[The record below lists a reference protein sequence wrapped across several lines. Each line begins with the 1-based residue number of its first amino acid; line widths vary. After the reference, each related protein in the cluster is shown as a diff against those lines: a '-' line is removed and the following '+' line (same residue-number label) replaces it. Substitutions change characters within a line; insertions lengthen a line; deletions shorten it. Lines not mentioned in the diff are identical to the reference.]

1 MARSR
6 SHTRRAP
13 RSMPRGTL
21 VVHAEGYGF
30 VRTAEGEYF
39 IPSAKLGG
47 AFDGDVVE
55 VAPLSSA
62 ASKAHRS
69 SGRDAMRTGGRPA
82 ARVVRVVERAHETL
96 IGRYEVADP
105 FGVVIPEDPR
115 IPYDI
120 FTQRSAVPDIPHGAL
135 VRVRIST
142 YPSRNTAA
150 TGVVEEVLGE
160 ADEPRIGVESII
172 ARHKLET
179 RFSDACLKEA
189 DGLRLDVEAALS
201 RGYVDLRDRCV
212 FTIDPVDARDFDDA
226 LSLEWIAGDGSMGVA
241 RERVGDDGSMGVARE
256 RVGDGEAVALSRG
269 RIGDDSA
276 VLLRER
282 VGDDSAALSCE
293 SGICSDAG
301 LSVLSADAGSGSSF
315 VSSSADTGSGS
326 SLAGSST
333 DTDSTAVLSGS
344 GWENAGA
351 AVWRLG
357 VHIADVS
364 AYVPWGSSIDLDARS
379 RATSAYLVD
388 RVIPMLPERLSNDLC
403 SLRPDEDRLSM
414 TVDLYLDGKSRVN
427 RYEIYPAVIR
437 SKARLTYD
445 AVQEWL
451 DGFGSSGIAPRP
463 DDADAPFATDASA
476 ATDALN
482 AADAPAASDVLV
494 ATVAP
499 AASDAPAA
507 VAPAA
512 ADAPAAVALAAAN
525 VPTTSEGRSPYLLR
539 LSGQKRAEN
548 GLEMSRTPQKLD
560 LDAVNCPESLKTTS
574 YSHVDC
580 PKDGKTTCSS
590 QSDGREEGHEA
601 AGRPPS
607 AWESAGRSPYACEA
621 AGKLPSAC
629 EAAPKAP
636 RPHGAGIPRQVADRL
651 APLSRIGKLRA
662 ELRRRAGGIDFPST
676 EAKVRLDADGRP
688 TGVDLRR
695 KTDATSLVEEAMIL
709 ANEAVAHRLVAAD
722 SPALFRVHER
732 PAADGL
738 AGLIPVLEE
747 FDWFTRIDKTRFA
760 LGDPHAVQA
769 ALEASRGR
777 SEGELVG
784 SLLLRAMKRADYR
797 PSCEGH
803 YGLASEAYAHFT
815 SPIRRY
821 PDLVVHHMLKAL
833 LFGRSELHD
842 QEASALRWLGRHC
855 SEREREADAAA
866 RESQE
871 LKLIELMES
880 QVGEA
885 FSGVVSGVAPYGLYV
900 RLDNTAEGLL
910 PVRRL
915 GTEYYSL
922 DAELHRLVGQDSG
935 RTWRLGQRVAVLL
948 TLADARRHVLEF
960 RLAGEVR

>member
-55 VAPLSSA
+55 IAPLSSA

-120 FTQRSAVPDIPHGAL
+120 FTQRSSAPDIPHGAL

-160 ADEPRIGVESII
+160 ADEPRIGIESII

-201 RGYVDLRDRCV
+201 RGYADLRDRCV

-226 LSLEWIAGDGSMGVA
+226 LSLERLDGSDDMASAGDAPASPADGTAGRSGKTHAQTGPRALDEGVL
-241 RERVGDDGSMGVARE
+241 RTPSK
-256 RVGDGEAVALSRG
+256 AL
-269 RIGDDSA
+269 RI
-276 VLLRER
+276 LR
-282 VGDDSAALSCE
+282 
-293 SGICSDAG
+293 AG
-301 LSVLSADAGSGSSF
+301 LPASPGGASSDLGSTPASS
-315 VSSSADTGSGS
+315 
-326 SLAGSST
+326 AGSSIEMGGP
-333 DTDSTAVLSGS
+333 SVPVLSGV
-344 GWENAGA
+344 GWEGAGVP
-351 AVWRLG
+351 VWRLG

-364 AYVPWGSSIDLDARS
+364 AYVPWGSAIDLDARN

-414 TVDLYLDGKSRVN
+414 TVDLYLDGKGRIN
-427 RYEIYPAVIR
+427 RYEVYPAVIR

-451 DGFGSSGIAPRP
+451 DGFDSPGIAARP
-463 DDADAPFATDASA
+463 DDADAPFATDAPA
-476 ATDALN
+476 VTDASN
-482 AADAPAASDVLV
+482 AADAPAA
-494 ATVAP
+494 T
-499 AASDAPAA
+499 

-512 ADAPAAVALAAAN
+512 ADAPAAVAPAATNALT
-525 VPTTSEGRSPYLLR
+525 VSEGRSPYLLR

-560 LDAVNCPESLKTTS
+560 LDAADCPESLKTTS

-580 PKDGKTTCSS
+580 PKDGKATCSS

-607 AWESAGRSPYACEA
+607 AWESAGRPPYACEA
-621 AGKLPSAC
+621 AGRPLSAC
-629 EAAPKAP
+629 ETAPEAP

-662 ELRRRAGGIDFPST
+662 EMRRRAGGIDFPST

-747 FDWFTRIDKTRFA
+747 FDWFARIDKTRFA

-935 RTWRLGQRVAVLL
+935 RTWRLGQRVAVVL

>member
-120 FTQRSAVPDIPHGAL
+120 FTQRSAAPDIPHGAL

-201 RGYVDLRDRCV
+201 RGYADLRDRCV

-226 LSLEWIAGDGSMGVA
+226 LSLERLDGSDDMASAGDAPASPADGTAGRSGKTRAQTGPRALDEGVL
-241 RERVGDDGSMGVARE
+241 RTPSK
-256 RVGDGEAVALSRG
+256 AL
-269 RIGDDSA
+269 RI
-276 VLLRER
+276 LR
-282 VGDDSAALSCE
+282 
-293 SGICSDAG
+293 AG
-301 LSVLSADAGSGSSF
+301 LPASLGGASSDLGSTPASS
-315 VSSSADTGSGS
+315 
-326 SLAGSST
+326 AGSSIEMGGP
-333 DTDSTAVLSGS
+333 SVPVLSGV
-344 GWENAGA
+344 GWEGAGVP
-351 AVWRLG
+351 VWRLG

-364 AYVPWGSSIDLDARS
+364 AYVPWGSAIDLDARN

-414 TVDLYLDGKSRVN
+414 TVDLYLDGKGRVN
-427 RYEIYPAVIR
+427 RYEVYPAVIR

-451 DGFGSSGIAPRP
+451 DGFDSPGIAARP
-463 DDADAPFATDASA
+463 DDADAPFATDAPA
-476 ATDALN
+476 VTDASN
-482 AADAPAASDVLV
+482 AADSPAA
-494 ATVAP
+494 T
-499 AASDAPAA
+499 

-512 ADAPAAVALAAAN
+512 ADAPAAVAPAATNAL
-525 VPTTSEGRSPYLLR
+525 TASEGRSPYLLR

-560 LDAVNCPESLKTTS
+560 LDAADCPESLKTTS

-590 QSDGREEGHEA
+590 QSDGGEEGHEA

-607 AWESAGRSPYACEA
+607 ACEAAGRPPSAWEA

-629 EAAPKAP
+629 EAAPEAP

-662 ELRRRAGGIDFPST
+662 KMRRRAGGIDFPST

-747 FDWFTRIDKTRFA
+747 FDWFARIDKTRFA

-769 ALEASRGR
+769 VLEASRGR

-935 RTWRLGQRVAVLL
+935 RTWRLGQRVAVVL

>member
-55 VAPLSSA
+55 IAPLSSA

-120 FTQRSAVPDIPHGAL
+120 FTQRSAAPDIPHGAL

-201 RGYVDLRDRCV
+201 RGYADLRDRCV

-226 LSLEWIAGDGSMGVA
+226 LSLERLDGSDDMASAGDAPASPADGTAGRSGKTRAQTGPRALDEGVL
-241 RERVGDDGSMGVARE
+241 RTPSKS
-256 RVGDGEAVALSRG
+256 L
-269 RIGDDSA
+269 RI
-276 VLLRER
+276 LR
-282 VGDDSAALSCE
+282 
-293 SGICSDAG
+293 AG
-301 LSVLSADAGSGSSF
+301 LPASPGGASGDLGSTPASS
-315 VSSSADTGSGS
+315 
-326 SLAGSST
+326 AGSSIEMGGP
-333 DTDSTAVLSGS
+333 SVPVLSGV
-344 GWENAGA
+344 GWEGAGVP
-351 AVWRLG
+351 VWRLG

-364 AYVPWGSSIDLDARS
+364 AYVPWGSAIDLDARK

-414 TVDLYLDGKSRVN
+414 TVDLYLDGKGRVN
-427 RYEIYPAVIR
+427 RYEVYPAVIR

-451 DGFGSSGIAPRP
+451 DGFDSPGIAARP
-463 DDADAPFATDASA
+463 DDADAPFATDAPA
-476 ATDALN
+476 VTDASN
-482 AADAPAASDVLV
+482 AADAPAA
-494 ATVAP
+494 TVT
-499 AASDAPAA
+499 
-507 VAPAA
+507 PAA
-512 ADAPAAVALAAAN
+512 ADAPAAVAPAATNAL
-525 VPTTSEGRSPYLLR
+525 TASEGRSPYLLR
-539 LSGQKRAEN
+539 LSGQKRADN

-560 LDAVNCPESLKTTS
+560 LDAVDCPESLKTTS

-580 PKDGKTTCSS
+580 PKDGKATCSS

-607 AWESAGRSPYACEA
+607 AWESAGRPPYACEA
-621 AGKLPSAC
+621 AGRPLSAC
-629 EAAPKAP
+629 ETAPEAP
-636 RPHGAGIPRQVADRL
+636 LPHGAGIPRQVADRL

-662 ELRRRAGGIDFPST
+662 EMRRRAGGIDFPST

-747 FDWFTRIDKTRFA
+747 FDWFARIDKTRFA

-769 ALEASRGR
+769 ALEASRNR

-880 QVGEA
+880 QVGKA

-935 RTWRLGQRVAVLL
+935 RTWRLGQRIAVVL

>member
-55 VAPLSSA
+55 IAPLSSA

-69 SGRDAMRTGGRPA
+69 SGRDAMRAGGRPA
-82 ARVVRVVERAHETL
+82 ARVVRAVERAHETL

-120 FTQRSAVPDIPHGAL
+120 FTQRSAAPDIPHGAL
-135 VRVRIST
+135 VRVRIAT

-201 RGYVDLRDRCV
+201 RGYADLRDRCV

-226 LSLEWIAGDGSMGVA
+226 LSLERLDGSDDMASAGDAPASPADGTAGRSGKTRAQTGPRALDEGVL
-241 RERVGDDGSMGVARE
+241 RTPSK
-256 RVGDGEAVALSRG
+256 AL
-269 RIGDDSA
+269 RI
-276 VLLRER
+276 LR
-282 VGDDSAALSCE
+282 
-293 SGICSDAG
+293 AG
-301 LSVLSADAGSGSSF
+301 LPASLGGASGDLGSTPASS
-315 VSSSADTGSGS
+315 
-326 SLAGSST
+326 AGSSIEMGGP
-333 DTDSTAVLSGS
+333 SVPVLSGV
-344 GWENAGA
+344 GWEGAGVP
-351 AVWRLG
+351 VWRLG

-364 AYVPWGSSIDLDARS
+364 AYVPWGSAIDLDARN

-414 TVDLYLDGKSRVN
+414 TVDLYLDGKGRVN
-427 RYEIYPAVIR
+427 RYEVYPAVIR

-451 DGFGSSGIAPRP
+451 DGFDSPGIAARP
-463 DDADAPFATDASA
+463 DDADAPFATDAPA
-476 ATDALN
+476 VTDASN
-482 AADAPAASDVLV
+482 AADAPAA
-494 ATVAP
+494 T
-499 AASDAPAA
+499 

-512 ADAPAAVALAAAN
+512 ADAPAAVAPAATNAL
-525 VPTTSEGRSPYLLR
+525 TASEGRSPYLLR

-560 LDAVNCPESLKTTS
+560 LDAADCPESLKTTS

-629 EAAPKAP
+629 EAAPEAP

-651 APLSRIGKLRA
+651 APLSRIGKMRA

-732 PAADGL
+732 PAVDGL

-922 DAELHRLVGQDSG
+922 DAELHRLVGQDSS
-935 RTWRLGQRVAVLL
+935 RTWRLGQRVAVVL

>member
-55 VAPLSSA
+55 IAPLSSA

-69 SGRDAMRTGGRPA
+69 SGRDTMRTRGRPA
-82 ARVVRVVERAHETL
+82 ARVVRVVERVHETL

-120 FTQRSAVPDIPHGAL
+120 FTQRSAAPDIPHGAL

-160 ADEPRIGVESII
+160 ADEPRIGVEFII

-201 RGYVDLRDRCV
+201 RGYADLRDRCV

-226 LSLEWIAGDGSMGVA
+226 LSLERLDGSDDMASAGDAPASPADGTAGRSGKTRAQTGPRALDEGVL
-241 RERVGDDGSMGVARE
+241 RTPSK
-256 RVGDGEAVALSRG
+256 AL
-269 RIGDDSA
+269 RI
-276 VLLRER
+276 LR
-282 VGDDSAALSCE
+282 
-293 SGICSDAG
+293 AG
-301 LSVLSADAGSGSSF
+301 LPASPGGASSDLGSTPASS
-315 VSSSADTGSGS
+315 
-326 SLAGSST
+326 AGSSIEMGGP
-333 DTDSTAVLSGS
+333 SVPVLSGV
-344 GWENAGA
+344 GWEGAGVP
-351 AVWRLG
+351 VWRLG

-364 AYVPWGSSIDLDARS
+364 AYVPWGSAIDLDARN

-388 RVIPMLPERLSNDLC
+388 RVIPMLPERLSNNLC

-414 TVDLYLDGKSRVN
+414 TVDLYLDGKGRVN
-427 RYEIYPAVIR
+427 RYEVYPAVIR

-451 DGFGSSGIAPRP
+451 DGFDSPGIAARP
-463 DDADAPFATDASA
+463 DDADAPFATDVPAV
-476 ATDALN
+476 TDASN
-482 AADAPAASDVLV
+482 AADAPAA
-494 ATVAP
+494 T
-499 AASDAPAA
+499 

-512 ADAPAAVALAAAN
+512 ADAPAAVAPAATNAL
-525 VPTTSEGRSPYLLR
+525 TASEGRSPYLLR

-560 LDAVNCPESLKTTS
+560 LDAADCPESLKTTS

-580 PKDGKTTCSS
+580 PKDGKATCSS

-607 AWESAGRSPYACEA
+607 AWESAGRPPYACEA
-621 AGKLPSAC
+621 AGRPPSAC
-629 EAAPKAP
+629 ETAPEAP
-636 RPHGAGIPRQVADRL
+636 LPHGAGIPRQVADRL

-662 ELRRRAGGIDFPST
+662 EMRRRAGGIDFPST

-709 ANEAVAHRLVAAD
+709 ANEAAAHRLVAAD

-747 FDWFTRIDKTRFA
+747 FDWFARIDKTRFA

-842 QEASALRWLGRHC
+842 QEASALCWLGPHC

-935 RTWRLGQRVAVLL
+935 RTWRLGQRIAVVL

>member
-55 VAPLSSA
+55 IAPLSSA

-69 SGRDAMRTGGRPA
+69 SGRDAMRAGGRPA
-82 ARVVRVVERAHETL
+82 ARVVRAVERAHETL

-120 FTQRSAVPDIPHGAL
+120 FTQRSAAPDIPHGAL
-135 VRVRIST
+135 VRVRIAT

-201 RGYVDLRDRCV
+201 RGYADLRDRCV

-226 LSLEWIAGDGSMGVA
+226 LSLERLDGSDDMASAGDAPASPADGTAGRSGKTRAQTGPRALDEGVL
-241 RERVGDDGSMGVARE
+241 RTPSK
-256 RVGDGEAVALSRG
+256 AL
-269 RIGDDSA
+269 RI
-276 VLLRER
+276 LR
-282 VGDDSAALSCE
+282 
-293 SGICSDAG
+293 AG
-301 LSVLSADAGSGSSF
+301 LPASLGGASSDLGSTPASS
-315 VSSSADTGSGS
+315 
-326 SLAGSST
+326 AGSSIEMGGP
-333 DTDSTAVLSGS
+333 SVPVLSGV
-344 GWENAGA
+344 GWEGAGVP
-351 AVWRLG
+351 VWRLG

-463 DDADAPFATDASA
+463 DDADAPSVADASA

-607 AWESAGRSPYACEA
+607 ACEAAGSSPYACEA
-621 AGKLPSAC
+621 AGRPPSAC
-629 EAAPKAP
+629 ETAPEAP
-636 RPHGAGIPRQVADRL
+636 LLHGAGIPRQVADRL

-662 ELRRRAGGIDFPST
+662 EMRRWAGGIDFPST

-747 FDWFTRIDKTRFA
+747 FDWFARIDKTRFA

-935 RTWRLGQRVAVLL
+935 RTWRLGQRVAVVL

>member
-55 VAPLSSA
+55 IAPLSSA

-120 FTQRSAVPDIPHGAL
+120 FTQRSAAPDIPHGAL

-201 RGYVDLRDRCV
+201 RGYADLRDRCV

-226 LSLEWIAGDGSMGVA
+226 LSLERLDGSDDMASAGDAPASPADGTAGRSGKTRAQTGPRALDEGVL
-241 RERVGDDGSMGVARE
+241 RTPSK
-256 RVGDGEAVALSRG
+256 AL
-269 RIGDDSA
+269 RI
-276 VLLRER
+276 LR
-282 VGDDSAALSCE
+282 
-293 SGICSDAG
+293 AG
-301 LSVLSADAGSGSSF
+301 LPASPGGASSDLGSTPASS
-315 VSSSADTGSGS
+315 
-326 SLAGSST
+326 AGSSIEMGGP
-333 DTDSTAVLSGS
+333 SVPVLSGV
-344 GWENAGA
+344 GWEGAGVP
-351 AVWRLG
+351 VWRLG

-364 AYVPWGSSIDLDARS
+364 AYVPWGSAIDLDARN

-414 TVDLYLDGKSRVN
+414 TVDLYLDGKGRVN
-427 RYEIYPAVIR
+427 RYEVYPAVTR

-451 DGFGSSGIAPRP
+451 DGFDSPGIAARP
-463 DDADAPFATDASA
+463 DDADAPFANDAPAVTDASNAVDPPA
-476 ATDALN
+476 AT
-482 AADAPAASDVLV
+482 
-494 ATVAP
+494 
-499 AASDAPAA
+499 

-512 ADAPAAVALAAAN
+512 ADAPAAVAPAATNAL
-525 VPTTSEGRSPYLLR
+525 TASEGRSPYLLR
-539 LSGQKRAEN
+539 RSGQKRAEN

-560 LDAVNCPESLKTTS
+560 LDAADCPESLKTTS

-580 PKDGKTTCSS
+580 PKDGKATCSS

-607 AWESAGRSPYACEA
+607 ACEA
-621 AGKLPSAC
+621 AGRPPSAC
-629 EAAPKAP
+629 ETAPEAP
-636 RPHGAGIPRQVADRL
+636 LPHGAGIPRQVADRL

-662 ELRRRAGGIDFPST
+662 EMRRRAGGIDFPST

-747 FDWFTRIDKTRFA
+747 FDWFARIDKTRFA

-935 RTWRLGQRVAVLL
+935 RTWRLGQRIAVVL

-960 RLAGEVR
+960 RLAGKTV

>member
-55 VAPLSSA
+55 IAPLSSA

-69 SGRDAMRTGGRPA
+69 SGRDAMRAGGRPA

-120 FTQRSAVPDIPHGAL
+120 FTQRSAAPDIPHGAL
-135 VRVRIST
+135 VRVRIAT

-201 RGYVDLRDRCV
+201 RGYADLRDRCV
-212 FTIDPVDARDFDDA
+212 FTIDAVDACDFDDA
-226 LSLEWIAGDGSMGVA
+226 LSLERLDGSDDMASAGDAPASPADGTAGRSGKTRAQTGPRALDEGVL
-241 RERVGDDGSMGVARE
+241 RTPSK
-256 RVGDGEAVALSRG
+256 AL
-269 RIGDDSA
+269 RI
-276 VLLRER
+276 LR
-282 VGDDSAALSCE
+282 
-293 SGICSDAG
+293 AG
-301 LSVLSADAGSGSSF
+301 LPASPGGASGDLGSTPASS
-315 VSSSADTGSGS
+315 
-326 SLAGSST
+326 AGSSIEMGGP
-333 DTDSTAVLSGS
+333 SVPVLSGV
-344 GWENAGA
+344 GWEGAGVP
-351 AVWRLG
+351 VWRLG

-364 AYVPWGSSIDLDARS
+364 AYVPWGSAIDLDARN

-414 TVDLYLDGKSRVN
+414 TVDLYLDGKGRVN
-427 RYEIYPAVIR
+427 RYEVYPAVIR

-451 DGFGSSGIAPRP
+451 DGFDSPGIAARP
-463 DDADAPFATDASA
+463 DDADAPFATDAPA
-476 ATDALN
+476 VTDASN
-482 AADAPAASDVLV
+482 AADAPAA
-494 ATVAP
+494 T
-499 AASDAPAA
+499 

-512 ADAPAAVALAAAN
+512 ADAPAAVAPAATNAL
-525 VPTTSEGRSPYLLR
+525 TASEGRSPYLLR

-548 GLEMSRTPQKLD
+548 GLEMSKTPQKLD
-560 LDAVNCPESLKTTS
+560 LDAADCPESLKTTS

-580 PKDGKTTCSS
+580 PKDGKTTCPS
-590 QSDGREEGHEA
+590 QSDGREERHEA
-601 AGRPPS
+601 ASRPPS
-607 AWESAGRSPYACEA
+607 AWESAGRPPYACEV
-621 AGKLPSAC
+621 AGRPPSAC
-629 EAAPKAP
+629 ETAPEAP
-636 RPHGAGIPRQVADRL
+636 LPHGAGIPRQVADRL

-662 ELRRRAGGIDFPST
+662 KLRRLAGGIDFPST

-747 FDWFTRIDKTRFA
+747 FDWLTRIDKTRFA

-815 SPIRRY
+815 SPIRRS

-842 QEASALRWLGRHC
+842 QEASALRWLRRHC

-885 FSGVVSGVAPYGLYV
+885 FSAVVSGVAPYGLYA

-910 PVRRL
+910 PVRHL
-915 GTEYYSL
+915 GAEYFSF
-922 DAELHRLVGQDSG
+922 DADLHRLVGQDSG
-935 RTWRLGQRVAVLL
+935 KVWRLGQRIAVVL

-960 RLAGEVR
+960 RLAGEVA

>member
-55 VAPLSSA
+55 IAPLSSA

-120 FTQRSAVPDIPHGAL
+120 FTQRSAAPDIPHGAL

-150 TGVVEEVLGE
+150 AGVVEEVLGE
-160 ADEPRIGVESII
+160 ANEPRIGVESII

-201 RGYVDLRDRCV
+201 RGYADLRDRCV

-226 LSLEWIAGDGSMGVA
+226 LSLERLDGSDDMASAGDAPASPADGTAGRNGKTRAQTGPRALDEGVL
-241 RERVGDDGSMGVARE
+241 RTPSK
-256 RVGDGEAVALSRG
+256 AL
-269 RIGDDSA
+269 RI
-276 VLLRER
+276 LR
-282 VGDDSAALSCE
+282 
-293 SGICSDAG
+293 AG
-301 LSVLSADAGSGSSF
+301 LLASPGGASGDPGSTPASS
-315 VSSSADTGSGS
+315 
-326 SLAGSST
+326 AGSSIEMGGP
-333 DTDSTAVLSGS
+333 SVPVLSGV
-344 GWENAGA
+344 GWEGAGVP
-351 AVWRLG
+351 VWRLG

-364 AYVPWGSSIDLDARS
+364 AYVPWGSAIDLDARNRS
-379 RATSAYLVD
+379 TSAYLVD

-451 DGFGSSGIAPRP
+451 DGFDSPGITARP
-463 DDADAPFATDASA
+463 DDADAPFVTDAPAVTDAS
-476 ATDALN
+476 N
-482 AADAPAASDVLV
+482 AADAPAA
-494 ATVAP
+494 T
-499 AASDAPAA
+499 

-512 ADAPAAVALAAAN
+512 ADAPAAVALAAA
-525 VPTTSEGRSPYLLR
+525 TALTASEGRSPYLLR
-539 LSGQKRAEN
+539 LSGQNRAEN

-560 LDAVNCPESLKTTS
+560 LDAADCPESLKTTS

-590 QSDGREEGHEA
+590 QSDGREEGHEDA
-601 AGRPPS
+601 GRPPYACEVAGRPPS
-607 AWESAGRSPYACEA
+607 ACETA
-621 AGKLPSAC
+621 P
-629 EAAPKAP
+629 EAPL
-636 RPHGAGIPRQVADRL
+636 PHGAGIPRQVADRL
-651 APLSRIGKLRA
+651 PPLSRIGKLRA

-709 ANEAVAHRLVAAD
+709 ANEAVARCLVAAG
-722 SPALFRVHER
+722 SPGLFRVHGR

-769 ALEASRGR
+769 ALEASRNR

-935 RTWRLGQRVAVLL
+935 RTWRLGQRVAVVL

>member
-55 VAPLSSA
+55 IAPLSSA

-69 SGRDAMRTGGRPA
+69 SGRDAMRAGGRPA

-120 FTQRSAVPDIPHGAL
+120 FTQRSAAPDIPHGAL
-135 VRVRIST
+135 VRVRIAT

-160 ADEPRIGVESII
+160 ADEPRIGVESVI
-172 ARHKLET
+172 ARHKLDT

-201 RGYVDLRDRCV
+201 RGYADLRDRCV

-226 LSLEWIAGDGSMGVA
+226 LSLERLDGSDDMASAGDAPASPADGTAGRSGKTRAQTGPRALDEGVL
-241 RERVGDDGSMGVARE
+241 RTPSK
-256 RVGDGEAVALSRG
+256 AL
-269 RIGDDSA
+269 RIP
-276 VLLRER
+276 R
-282 VGDDSAALSCE
+282 
-293 SGICSDAG
+293 AG
-301 LSVLSADAGSGSSF
+301 LPASPGGASGDLGSTLASS
-315 VSSSADTGSGS
+315 
-326 SLAGSST
+326 AGSSIEMGGP
-333 DTDSTAVLSGS
+333 SVPVLSGV
-344 GWENAGA
+344 GWEGAGVP
-351 AVWRLG
+351 VWRLG

-364 AYVPWGSSIDLDARS
+364 AYVPWGSAIDLDARN

-451 DGFGSSGIAPRP
+451 DGFGSSGIAVRP
-463 DDADAPFATDASA
+463 DDADAPFATDAPA
-476 ATDALN
+476 VTDASN
-482 AADAPAASDVLV
+482 AADAPAA
-494 ATVAP
+494 T
-499 AASDAPAA
+499 

-512 ADAPAAVALAAAN
+512 ADAPAAVAPAATNAL
-525 VPTTSEGRSPYLLR
+525 TASEGRSPYLLR

-560 LDAVNCPESLKTTS
+560 LDAADCPESLKTTS

-590 QSDGREEGHEA
+590 QSDGREERHEA

-607 AWESAGRSPYACEA
+607 AWESAGRPPYACEV
-621 AGKLPSAC
+621 AGRPPSAC
-629 EAAPKAP
+629 ETAPEAP
-636 RPHGAGIPRQVADRL
+636 LPHGAGIPRQVADRL

-662 ELRRRAGGIDFPST
+662 KMRRRAGGIDFPST

-784 SLLLRAMKRADYR
+784 SRLLRAMKRADYR

-842 QEASALRWLGRHC
+842 QEASALRWLGLHC

-935 RTWRLGQRVAVLL
+935 RTWRLGQRIAVVL

-960 RLAGEVR
+960 RLAGKTV

>member
-39 IPSAKLGG
+39 IPSAKLSG

-55 VAPLSSA
+55 IAPLSSA

-120 FTQRSAVPDIPHGAL
+120 FTQRSSAPDIPHGAL
-135 VRVRIST
+135 VRVHIST

-160 ADEPRIGVESII
+160 ADEPRVGVESII

-201 RGYVDLRDRCV
+201 RGYADLRDRCV
-212 FTIDPVDARDFDDA
+212 FTIDPADARDFDDA
-226 LSLEWIAGDGSMGVA
+226 LSLEWI
-241 RERVGDDGSMGVARE
+241 GDDGSMGVTRE
-256 RVGDGEAVALSRG
+256 RIGSGDAAALSRG
-269 RIGDDSA
+269 RIGDGDAPALS
-276 VLLRER
+276 RER
-282 VGDDSAALSCE
+282 VGDDSTALSRE
-293 SGICSDAG
+293 PGICSDAG
-301 LSVLSADAGSGSSF
+301 LTALSADAGS
-315 VSSSADTGSGS
+315 
-326 SLAGSST
+326 
-333 DTDSTAVLSGS
+333 TAVISGS

-364 AYVPWGSSIDLDARS
+364 AYVPWGSAIDLDARN

-414 TVDLYLDGKSRVN
+414 TVDLYLDGKGRVN
-427 RYEIYPAVIR
+427 RYEVYPAVIR

-451 DGFGSSGIAPRP
+451 DGFDSPGIAARP
-463 DDADAPFATDASA
+463 DDADAPFATDAPA
-476 ATDALN
+476 VTDASN
-482 AADAPAASDVLV
+482 AADPPAA
-494 ATVAP
+494 T
-499 AASDAPAA
+499 

-512 ADAPAAVALAAAN
+512 ADAPAAVAPAATNAL
-525 VPTTSEGRSPYLLR
+525 TASEGRAPYLLR

-560 LDAVNCPESLKTTS
+560 LDAADCPESLKTTS

-580 PKDGKTTCSS
+580 SKDGKATCPS

-607 AWESAGRSPYACEA
+607 AWESAGRPPSAWESAGRPPYACEA
-621 AGKLPSAC
+621 AGRPPSAC
-629 EAAPKAP
+629 ETAPEAP
-636 RPHGAGIPRQVADRL
+636 LPHGAGIPRQVADRL
-651 APLSRIGKLRA
+651 APLSCIGKLRA
-662 ELRRRAGGIDFPST
+662 EMRRRAGGIDFPST

-747 FDWFTRIDKTRFA
+747 FDWFARIDKTRFA

-885 FSGVVSGVAPYGLYV
+885 FSGVVSGVTPYGLYV

-935 RTWRLGQRVAVLL
+935 RTWRLGQRVAVVL

>member
-55 VAPLSSA
+55 IAPLSSA

-82 ARVVRVVERAHETL
+82 ARVVRVVERAHEIL

-120 FTQRSAVPDIPHGAL
+120 FTQRSSAPDIPHGAL

-201 RGYVDLRDRCV
+201 RGYADLRDRCV

-226 LSLEWIAGDGSMGVA
+226 LSLERLDGSDDMASAGDAPASPADGTAGRSGKTRAQTGPRALDEGVL
-241 RERVGDDGSMGVARE
+241 RTPSK
-256 RVGDGEAVALSRG
+256 AL
-269 RIGDDSA
+269 RI
-276 VLLRER
+276 LR
-282 VGDDSAALSCE
+282 
-293 SGICSDAG
+293 AG
-301 LSVLSADAGSGSSF
+301 LPASPGGASSDLGSTPASS
-315 VSSSADTGSGS
+315 
-326 SLAGSST
+326 AGSSIEMGGP
-333 DTDSTAVLSGS
+333 SVPVLSGV
-344 GWENAGA
+344 GWEGAGVP
-351 AVWRLG
+351 VWRLG

-364 AYVPWGSSIDLDARS
+364 AYVPWGSAIDLDARN

-388 RVIPMLPERLSNDLC
+388 RVIPMLTERLSNDLC
-403 SLRPDEDRLSM
+403 SLRPDEDRLST
-414 TVDLYLDGKSRVN
+414 TVDLYLDGKGRVN
-427 RYEIYPAVIR
+427 RYEVYPAVIR

-451 DGFGSSGIAPRP
+451 DGFDSPGIAARP
-463 DDADAPFATDASA
+463 DDADAPFATDAPA
-476 ATDALN
+476 VADASN
-482 AADAPAASDVLV
+482 AADAPAA
-494 ATVAP
+494 T
-499 AASDAPAA
+499 

-512 ADAPAAVALAAAN
+512 ADAPAAVAPAATNAL
-525 VPTTSEGRSPYLLR
+525 TASEGRSPYLLR

-560 LDAVNCPESLKTTS
+560 LDAADCPESLKTTS

-580 PKDGKTTCSS
+580 PKDGKATCSS

-607 AWESAGRSPYACEA
+607 AWESAGRPPYACEA
-621 AGKLPSAC
+621 AGRPPSAC
-629 EAAPKAP
+629 ETAPEAP
-636 RPHGAGIPRQVADRL
+636 LPHGAGIPRQVADRL

-662 ELRRRAGGIDFPST
+662 EMRRRAGGIDFPST

-747 FDWFTRIDKTRFA
+747 FDWFARIDKTRFA

-935 RTWRLGQRVAVLL
+935 RTWRLGQRIAVVL

-960 RLAGEVR
+960 RLAGKTV

>member
-1 MARSR
+1 MSRSR

-55 VAPLSSA
+55 IAPLSSA
-62 ASKAHRS
+62 ASKAHRF

-120 FTQRSAVPDIPHGAL
+120 FTQRSAAPDIPHGAL
-135 VRVRIST
+135 VRVRIAT

-201 RGYVDLRDRCV
+201 RGYADLRDRCV

-226 LSLEWIAGDGSMGVA
+226 LSLERLDGSDDMASTGDAPASPADGTAGRSGKTRAQTGPRALDEGVL
-241 RERVGDDGSMGVARE
+241 RTPSK
-256 RVGDGEAVALSRG
+256 AL
-269 RIGDDSA
+269 RI
-276 VLLRER
+276 LR
-282 VGDDSAALSCE
+282 
-293 SGICSDAG
+293 AG
-301 LSVLSADAGSGSSF
+301 LPASLGGASGDLGSTPASS
-315 VSSSADTGSGS
+315 
-326 SLAGSST
+326 AGSSIEMGGP
-333 DTDSTAVLSGS
+333 SVPVLSGV
-344 GWENAGA
+344 GWEGAGVP
-351 AVWRLG
+351 VWRLG

-364 AYVPWGSSIDLDARS
+364 AYVPWGSAIDLDARN

-463 DDADAPFATDASA
+463 DDADAPFATDAPA
-476 ATDALN
+476 VTDASN
-482 AADAPAASDVLV
+482 AADAPAA
-494 ATVAP
+494 T
-499 AASDAPAA
+499 

-512 ADAPAAVALAAAN
+512 ADAPAAVAPAATNAL
-525 VPTTSEGRSPYLLR
+525 TASEGRSPYLLR

-560 LDAVNCPESLKTTS
+560 LDAADCPESLKTTS

-590 QSDGREEGHEA
+590 QSDGGEEGHEA

-621 AGKLPSAC
+621 AGRLPPAC
-629 EAAPKAP
+629 EAAPEAP
-636 RPHGAGIPRQVADRL
+636 RPHSAGIPRQVADRL

-662 ELRRRAGGIDFPST
+662 KLRRRAGGIDFPST

-747 FDWFTRIDKTRFA
+747 FDWFARIDKTRFA

-935 RTWRLGQRVAVLL
+935 RTWRLGQRVAVVL

-960 RLAGEVR
+960 RLAGKTV

>member
-55 VAPLSSA
+55 IAPLSSA

-69 SGRDAMRTGGRPA
+69 SGRDAMRTGGSPA
-82 ARVVRVVERAHETL
+82 ARVVCVVERAHETL

-120 FTQRSAVPDIPHGAL
+120 FTQRSAAPDIPHGAL
-135 VRVRIST
+135 VRVRIAT
-142 YPSRNTAA
+142 YPSCNTAA

-201 RGYVDLRDRCV
+201 RGYADLRDRCV

-226 LSLEWIAGDGSMGVA
+226 LSLERLDGSDDMASAGDAPASPADGTAGRSGKTRAQTGPRALDEGVL
-241 RERVGDDGSMGVARE
+241 RTPSK
-256 RVGDGEAVALSRG
+256 AL
-269 RIGDDSA
+269 RI
-276 VLLRER
+276 LR
-282 VGDDSAALSCE
+282 
-293 SGICSDAG
+293 AG
-301 LSVLSADAGSGSSF
+301 LPASLGGASSDLGSTPASS
-315 VSSSADTGSGS
+315 
-326 SLAGSST
+326 AGSSIEMGGP
-333 DTDSTAVLSGS
+333 SVPVLSGV
-344 GWENAGA
+344 GWEGAGVP
-351 AVWRLG
+351 VWRLG

-463 DDADAPFATDASA
+463 DDADAPSVADASA
-476 ATDALN
+476 ATDASN
-482 AADAPAASDVLV
+482 AADAPAA
-494 ATVAP
+494 T
-499 AASDAPAA
+499 

-512 ADAPAAVALAAAN
+512 ADAPAAVAPAATNAL
-525 VPTTSEGRSPYLLR
+525 TASEGRSPYLLR

-607 AWESAGRSPYACEA
+607 ACEAAGRPPSAWEA
-621 AGKLPSAC
+621 AGKLPPAC
-629 EAAPKAP
+629 EAAPEAP
-636 RPHGAGIPRQVADRL
+636 RPHRAGIPRQVADRL

-662 ELRRRAGGIDFPST
+662 KLRRRAGGMDFPST

-722 SPALFRVHER
+722 SPALFRVHEH

-747 FDWFTRIDKTRFA
+747 FDWFARIDKTRFA

-769 ALEASRGR
+769 ALEASCGR

-935 RTWRLGQRVAVLL
+935 RTWRLGQRVAVVL

>member
-1 MARSR
+1 
-6 SHTRRAP
+6 
-13 RSMPRGTL
+13 MPRGTL

-55 VAPLSSA
+55 IAPLSSA
-62 ASKAHRS
+62 TSKAHRS
-69 SGRDAMRTGGRPA
+69 SGRDAMRTRGRPA

-120 FTQRSAVPDIPHGAL
+120 FTQRSSAPDIPHGAL

-201 RGYVDLRDRCV
+201 RGYADLRDRCV

-226 LSLEWIAGDGSMGVA
+226 LSLERLDGSDDMASAGDAPASPADGTAGRNGKTRAQTGPRALDEGVL
-241 RERVGDDGSMGVARE
+241 RTPSK
-256 RVGDGEAVALSRG
+256 AL
-269 RIGDDSA
+269 RI
-276 VLLRER
+276 LR
-282 VGDDSAALSCE
+282 
-293 SGICSDAG
+293 AG
-301 LSVLSADAGSGSSF
+301 LPASPGGASGDLGSTPASS
-315 VSSSADTGSGS
+315 
-326 SLAGSST
+326 AGSSIEMGGP
-333 DTDSTAVLSGS
+333 SVPVLSGV
-344 GWENAGA
+344 GWEGAGVP
-351 AVWRLG
+351 VWRLG

-364 AYVPWGSSIDLDARS
+364 AYVPWGSAIDLDARN

-414 TVDLYLDGKSRVN
+414 TVDLYLDGKGRVN
-427 RYEIYPAVIR
+427 RYEVYPAVIR

-451 DGFGSSGIAPRP
+451 DGFDSPGIAARP
-463 DDADAPFATDASA
+463 DDADAPFATDAPA
-476 ATDALN
+476 VTDASN
-482 AADAPAASDVLV
+482 AAAAPAA
-494 ATVAP
+494 T
-499 AASDAPAA
+499 

-525 VPTTSEGRSPYLLR
+525 ALTASEGRSPYLLR
-539 LSGQKRAEN
+539 LSGQNRAEN
-548 GLEMSRTPQKLD
+548 GLETSRTPQKLD
-560 LDAVNCPESLKTTS
+560 LDAADCPESLKTTS

-580 PKDGKTTCSS
+580 PKDGKATCSS

-607 AWESAGRSPYACEA
+607 AWESAGRPPYACEA
-621 AGKLPSAC
+621 AGRPPSAC
-629 EAAPKAP
+629 ETAPEAP
-636 RPHGAGIPRQVADRL
+636 LPHGAGIPRQVADRL

-662 ELRRRAGGIDFPST
+662 EMRRRAGGIDFPST

-747 FDWFTRIDKTRFA
+747 FDWFARIDKTRFA

-935 RTWRLGQRVAVLL
+935 RTWRLGQRVVVVL

-960 RLAGEVR
+960 RLAGKTV

>member
-55 VAPLSSA
+55 IAPLSSA

-69 SGRDAMRTGGRPA
+69 SGRDAMRTRGRPA

-120 FTQRSAVPDIPHGAL
+120 FTQRSSAPDIPHGAL
-135 VRVRIST
+135 VRVRIAT

-201 RGYVDLRDRCV
+201 RGYADLRDRCV

-226 LSLEWIAGDGSMGVA
+226 LSLERLDGSDDMASAGDAPASPADGTAGRSGKTRAQTGPRALDEGVL
-241 RERVGDDGSMGVARE
+241 RTPSK
-256 RVGDGEAVALSRG
+256 AL
-269 RIGDDSA
+269 RI
-276 VLLRER
+276 LR
-282 VGDDSAALSCE
+282 
-293 SGICSDAG
+293 AG
-301 LSVLSADAGSGSSF
+301 LPASPGGASSDLGSTPASS
-315 VSSSADTGSGS
+315 
-326 SLAGSST
+326 AGSSIEMGGP
-333 DTDSTAVLSGS
+333 SVPVLSGV
-344 GWENAGA
+344 GWEGAGVP
-351 AVWRLG
+351 VWRLG

-364 AYVPWGSSIDLDARS
+364 AYVPWGSAIDLDARN

-414 TVDLYLDGKSRVN
+414 TVDLYLDGKGRVN
-427 RYEIYPAVIR
+427 RYEVYPAVIR

-451 DGFGSSGIAPRP
+451 DGFDSPGIAARP
-463 DDADAPFATDASA
+463 DDADAPFATDAPAVTEAS
-476 ATDALN
+476 N
-482 AADAPAASDVLV
+482 AADAPAA
-494 ATVAP
+494 T
-499 AASDAPAA
+499 

-512 ADAPAAVALAAAN
+512 ADAPAAVAPAAAN
-525 VPTTSEGRSPYLLR
+525 ALTASEGRSPYLLR

-560 LDAVNCPESLKTTS
+560 LDAADCPESLKTTS

-580 PKDGKTTCSS
+580 PKDGKATCSS
-590 QSDGREEGHEA
+590 QGDGREEGHEA

-607 AWESAGRSPYACEA
+607 AWESAGRPPYACEA
-621 AGKLPSAC
+621 AL
-629 EAAPKAP
+629 EAPL
-636 RPHGAGIPRQVADRL
+636 PHGAGIPRQVADRL

-662 ELRRRAGGIDFPST
+662 EMRRRAGGIDFPST

-747 FDWFTRIDKTRFA
+747 FDWFARIDKTRVA

-935 RTWRLGQRVAVLL
+935 RTWRLGQRVAVVL

>member
-21 VVHAEGYGF
+21 VVHADGYGF

-55 VAPLSSA
+55 IAPLSSA

-120 FTQRSAVPDIPHGAL
+120 FTQRSSAPDIPHGAL

-189 DGLRLDVEAALS
+189 EGLRLDVEAALS
-201 RGYVDLRDRCV
+201 RGYADLRDRCV

-226 LSLEWIAGDGSMGVA
+226 LSLERLDGSDDMASAGDAPASPADGTAGRSGKTRAQTGPRALDEGVL
-241 RERVGDDGSMGVARE
+241 RTPSK
-256 RVGDGEAVALSRG
+256 AL
-269 RIGDDSA
+269 RI
-276 VLLRER
+276 LR
-282 VGDDSAALSCE
+282 
-293 SGICSDAG
+293 AG
-301 LSVLSADAGSGSSF
+301 LPASPGGASGDLGSTPASS
-315 VSSSADTGSGS
+315 
-326 SLAGSST
+326 AGSSIEMCGP
-333 DTDSTAVLSGS
+333 SVPVLSGV
-344 GWENAGA
+344 GWEGAGVP
-351 AVWRLG
+351 VWRLG

-364 AYVPWGSSIDLDARS
+364 AYVPWGSAIDLDARN

-414 TVDLYLDGKSRVN
+414 TVDLYLDGKGRVN
-427 RYEIYPAVIR
+427 RYEVYPAVIR

-451 DGFGSSGIAPRP
+451 DGFDSPGIAARP
-463 DDADAPFATDASA
+463 DDADAPFATDAPAVTEAS
-476 ATDALN
+476 N
-482 AADAPAASDVLV
+482 AADAPAA
-494 ATVAP
+494 T
-499 AASDAPAA
+499 

-512 ADAPAAVALAAAN
+512 ADAPAAVAPAAVAPAATN
-525 VPTTSEGRSPYLLR
+525 ALTASEGRSPYLLR

-560 LDAVNCPESLKTTS
+560 LDAADCPESLKTTS

-580 PKDGKTTCSS
+580 PKDGKATCSS

-607 AWESAGRSPYACEA
+607 AWESAGRPPYACEA
-621 AGKLPSAC
+621 AGRPPSAC
-629 EAAPKAP
+629 ETAPEAP
-636 RPHGAGIPRQVADRL
+636 LLHGAGIPRQVADRL

-662 ELRRRAGGIDFPST
+662 EMRRRAGGIDFPST

-747 FDWFTRIDKTRFA
+747 FDWFARIDKTRFA

-833 LFGRSELHD
+833 LLGRSELHD
-842 QEASALRWLGRHC
+842 QEASALRWLGHHC

-935 RTWRLGQRVAVLL
+935 RTWRLGQRIAVVL

-960 RLAGEVR
+960 RLAGKTV

>member
-55 VAPLSSA
+55 IAPLSSA

-69 SGRDAMRTGGRPA
+69 SGRDAMRAGGRPA

-120 FTQRSAVPDIPHGAL
+120 FTQRSAAPDIPHGAL
-135 VRVRIST
+135 VRVRIAT

-201 RGYVDLRDRCV
+201 RGYADLRDRCV
-212 FTIDPVDARDFDDA
+212 FTIDAVDACDFDDA
-226 LSLEWIAGDGSMGVA
+226 LSLERLDGSDDMASAGDAPASPADGTAGRSGKTRAQTGPRALDEGVL
-241 RERVGDDGSMGVARE
+241 RTPSK
-256 RVGDGEAVALSRG
+256 AL
-269 RIGDDSA
+269 RI
-276 VLLRER
+276 LR
-282 VGDDSAALSCE
+282 
-293 SGICSDAG
+293 AG
-301 LSVLSADAGSGSSF
+301 LPASPGGASGDLGSTPASS
-315 VSSSADTGSGS
+315 
-326 SLAGSST
+326 AGSSIEMGGP
-333 DTDSTAVLSGS
+333 SVPVLSGV
-344 GWENAGA
+344 GWEGAGVP
-351 AVWRLG
+351 VWRLG

-364 AYVPWGSSIDLDARS
+364 AYVPWGSAIDLDARN

-414 TVDLYLDGKSRVN
+414 TVDLYLDGKGRVN
-427 RYEIYPAVIR
+427 RYEVYPAVIR

-451 DGFGSSGIAPRP
+451 DGFDSPGIAARP
-463 DDADAPFATDASA
+463 DDADAPFATDAPA
-476 ATDALN
+476 VTDASN
-482 AADAPAASDVLV
+482 AADAPAA
-494 ATVAP
+494 T
-499 AASDAPAA
+499 

-512 ADAPAAVALAAAN
+512 ADAPAAVAPAATNAL
-525 VPTTSEGRSPYLLR
+525 TASEGRSPYLLR

-548 GLEMSRTPQKLD
+548 GLEMSKTPQKLD
-560 LDAVNCPESLKTTS
+560 LDAADCPESLKTTS

-580 PKDGKTTCSS
+580 PKDGKTTCPS
-590 QSDGREEGHEA
+590 QSDGREERHEA
-601 AGRPPS
+601 ASRPPS
-607 AWESAGRSPYACEA
+607 AWESAGRPPYACEV
-621 AGKLPSAC
+621 AGRPPSAC
-629 EAAPKAP
+629 ETAPEAP
-636 RPHGAGIPRQVADRL
+636 LPHGAGIPRQVADRL

-662 ELRRRAGGIDFPST
+662 KLRRLAGGIDFPST

-842 QEASALRWLGRHC
+842 QEASALRWLRRHC

-885 FSGVVSGVAPYGLYV
+885 FSAVVSGVAPYGLYA

-910 PVRRL
+910 PVRHL
-915 GTEYYSL
+915 GAEYFSF
-922 DAELHRLVGQDSG
+922 DADLHRLVGQDSG
-935 RTWRLGQRVAVLL
+935 KVWRLGQRIAVVL

-960 RLAGEVR
+960 RLAGEVA

>member
-55 VAPLSSA
+55 IAPLSSA

-120 FTQRSAVPDIPHGAL
+120 FTQRSSAPDIPHGAL

-201 RGYVDLRDRCV
+201 RGYADLRDRCV

-226 LSLEWIAGDGSMGVA
+226 LSLEWI
-241 RERVGDDGSMGVARE
+241 GDDGSMGVTRE
-256 RVGDGEAVALSRG
+256 RIGSGDAAALSCG
-269 RIGDDSA
+269 RIGDGDAPALS
-276 VLLRER
+276 RER
-282 VGDDSAALSCE
+282 VGDDSAALSRE
-293 SGICSDAG
+293 PGICSDAG
-301 LSVLSADAGSGSSF
+301 LTALSADAGS
-315 VSSSADTGSGS
+315 AS
-326 SLAGSST
+326 SLAASST
-333 DTDSTAVLSGS
+333 AAGSTAVISGS

-364 AYVPWGSSIDLDARS
+364 AYVPWGSAIDLDARN

-414 TVDLYLDGKSRVN
+414 TVDLYLDGKGRVN
-427 RYEIYPAVIR
+427 RYEVYPAVIR

-451 DGFGSSGIAPRP
+451 DGFDSPGIAACP
-463 DDADAPFATDASA
+463 DDADAPFATDAPA
-476 ATDALN
+476 VTDASN
-482 AADAPAASDVLV
+482 AADAPAA
-494 ATVAP
+494 T
-499 AASDAPAA
+499 

-512 ADAPAAVALAAAN
+512 ADAPAAVAPAATNAL
-525 VPTTSEGRSPYLLR
+525 TASEGRSPYLLR

-560 LDAVNCPESLKTTS
+560 LDAADCPESLKTTS

-580 PKDGKTTCSS
+580 SKDGKATCSS
-590 QSDGREEGHEA
+590 QGDGREEGHEA

-607 AWESAGRSPYACEA
+607 AWESAGRPPYACEA
-621 AGKLPSAC
+621 AP
-629 EAAPKAP
+629 EAPL
-636 RPHGAGIPRQVADRL
+636 PHGAGIPRQVADRL

-662 ELRRRAGGIDFPST
+662 EMRRRAGGIDFPST

-747 FDWFTRIDKTRFA
+747 FDWFARIDKTRFA

-871 LKLIELMES
+871 LKLIELMEP

-935 RTWRLGQRVAVLL
+935 RTWRLGQRIAVVL

-960 RLAGEVR
+960 RLAGKTV

>member
-55 VAPLSSA
+55 IAPLSSA

-69 SGRDAMRTGGRPA
+69 SGRDAMRTRGRPA

-120 FTQRSAVPDIPHGAL
+120 FTQRSSAPDIPHGAL

-160 ADEPRIGVESII
+160 ADEPCIGVESII

-201 RGYVDLRDRCV
+201 RRYADLRDRCV

-226 LSLEWIAGDGSMGVA
+226 LSLEWI
-241 RERVGDDGSMGVARE
+241 GDDGSMGVTRE
-256 RVGDGEAVALSRG
+256 RIGSGDAAALSRG
-269 RIGDDSA
+269 RIGDGDAPALS
-276 VLLRER
+276 RER
-282 VGDDSAALSCE
+282 VGDDSAALSRE
-293 SGICSDAG
+293 PGICSDAG
-301 LSVLSADAGSGSSF
+301 LTALSADAGSASSF
-315 VSSSADTGSGS
+315 A
-326 SLAGSST
+326 ASST
-333 DTDSTAVLSGS
+333 AAGSTAVISGS

-364 AYVPWGSSIDLDARS
+364 AYVPWGSAIDLDARN

-414 TVDLYLDGKSRVN
+414 TVDLYLDGKGRVN
-427 RYEIYPAVIR
+427 RYEVYPAVIR

-451 DGFGSSGIAPRP
+451 DGFDSPGIAARP
-463 DDADAPFATDASA
+463 DDADAPFATDAPA
-476 ATDALN
+476 VTDASN
-482 AADAPAASDVLV
+482 AADAPAV
-494 ATVAP
+494 T
-499 AASDAPAA
+499 

-512 ADAPAAVALAAAN
+512 ADAPAAVAPAATNAL
-525 VPTTSEGRSPYLLR
+525 TASEGRSPYLLR
-539 LSGQKRAEN
+539 LSGQKKAEN

-560 LDAVNCPESLKTTS
+560 LDAADCPESLKTTS

-580 PKDGKTTCSS
+580 PKDGKATCSS
-590 QSDGREEGHEA
+590 QSDGREEGHES

-607 AWESAGRSPYACEA
+607 AWESAGRPPYACEA
-621 AGKLPSAC
+621 AGRPPSAC
-629 EAAPKAP
+629 ETAPEAP
-636 RPHGAGIPRQVADRL
+636 LPHGAGIPRQVADRL

-662 ELRRRAGGIDFPST
+662 EMRRRAGGIDFPST

-747 FDWFTRIDKTRFA
+747 FDWFARIDKTRFA

-833 LFGRSELHD
+833 LSGRSELHD

-935 RTWRLGQRVAVLL
+935 RTWRLGQRVAVVL

>member
-13 RSMPRGTL
+13 RSMPLGTL

-55 VAPLSSA
+55 IAPLSSA

-69 SGRDAMRTGGRPA
+69 SGRDAMRAGGRPA

-120 FTQRSAVPDIPHGAL
+120 FTQRSAAPDIPHGAL
-135 VRVRIST
+135 VRVRIAT

-201 RGYVDLRDRCV
+201 RGYADLRDRCV

-226 LSLEWIAGDGSMGVA
+226 LSLERLDGSDDMASAGDVPASPADGTAGRSGKTRAQTGPRALDEGVL
-241 RERVGDDGSMGVARE
+241 RTPSK
-256 RVGDGEAVALSRG
+256 AL
-269 RIGDDSA
+269 RI
-276 VLLRER
+276 LR
-282 VGDDSAALSCE
+282 
-293 SGICSDAG
+293 AG
-301 LSVLSADAGSGSSF
+301 LPASPGGASGDLGSTPASS
-315 VSSSADTGSGS
+315 
-326 SLAGSST
+326 AGSSIEMGGP
-333 DTDSTAVLSGS
+333 SVPVLSGV
-344 GWENAGA
+344 GWEGAGA
-351 AVWRLG
+351 PVWRLG

-364 AYVPWGSSIDLDARS
+364 AYVPWGSAIDLDARN

-403 SLRPDEDRLSM
+403 SLRPDEGSLSM
-414 TVDLYLDGKSRVN
+414 TVDLYLDGKGRVN
-427 RYEIYPAVIR
+427 RYEVYPAVIR

-451 DGFGSSGIAPRP
+451 DGFDSPGIAARP
-463 DDADAPFATDASA
+463 DDADAPFATDAPA
-476 ATDALN
+476 VTDASN
-482 AADAPAASDVLV
+482 AADAPAA
-494 ATVAP
+494 T
-499 AASDAPAA
+499 

-512 ADAPAAVALAAAN
+512 ADAPAAAAPAATNALTA
-525 VPTTSEGRSPYLLR
+525 SEERSPYLLR

-607 AWESAGRSPYACEA
+607 ACEAAGSSPSAWEA

-629 EAAPKAP
+629 EAASEAP
-636 RPHGAGIPRQVADRL
+636 RPHSAGIPRQVADRL
-651 APLSRIGKLRA
+651 ALLSRIGKLRA
-662 ELRRRAGGIDFPST
+662 ELRRRAGGIDFSST
-676 EAKVRLDADGRP
+676 EAKVRLDADGYP
-688 TGVDLRR
+688 VGVDLRR

-747 FDWFTRIDKTRFA
+747 FDWFARIDKTRFA

-769 ALEASRGR
+769 ALETSRGR

-935 RTWRLGQRVAVLL
+935 RMWRLGQRVAVVL

>member
-55 VAPLSSA
+55 IAPLSSA

-120 FTQRSAVPDIPHGAL
+120 FTQRSSAPDIPHGAL

-201 RGYVDLRDRCV
+201 RGYADLRDRCV

-226 LSLEWIAGDGSMGVA
+226 LSLERLDGSDDMASAGDAPASPADGTAGRSGKTRAQTGPRALDEGVL
-241 RERVGDDGSMGVARE
+241 RTPSK
-256 RVGDGEAVALSRG
+256 AL
-269 RIGDDSA
+269 RI
-276 VLLRER
+276 LR
-282 VGDDSAALSCE
+282 
-293 SGICSDAG
+293 AG
-301 LSVLSADAGSGSSF
+301 LPASPGGASGDLGSTPASS
-315 VSSSADTGSGS
+315 
-326 SLAGSST
+326 AGSSIEMGGP
-333 DTDSTAVLSGS
+333 SVPVLSGV
-344 GWENAGA
+344 GWEGAGVP
-351 AVWRLG
+351 VWRLG

-364 AYVPWGSSIDLDARS
+364 AYVPWGSAIDLDARN

-414 TVDLYLDGKSRVN
+414 TVDLYLDGKGRVN
-427 RYEIYPAVIR
+427 RYEVYPAVIR

-451 DGFGSSGIAPRP
+451 DGFDSPGIAARP
-463 DDADAPFATDASA
+463 DDADEPFATDAPA
-476 ATDALN
+476 VTDASN
-482 AADAPAASDVLV
+482 AADAPAA
-494 ATVAP
+494 T
-499 AASDAPAA
+499 

-512 ADAPAAVALAAAN
+512 ADAPAAVAPAATNAL
-525 VPTTSEGRSPYLLR
+525 TASEGRSPYLLR

-560 LDAVNCPESLKTTS
+560 LDAADCPESLKTTS

-580 PKDGKTTCSS
+580 PKDGKATCSS

-601 AGRPPS
+601 AVRPPS
-607 AWESAGRSPYACEA
+607 AWEAAGRPPYACEA
-621 AGKLPSAC
+621 AGRPPSAC
-629 EAAPKAP
+629 ETAPEAP
-636 RPHGAGIPRQVADRL
+636 LPHGAGIPRQVADRL

-662 ELRRRAGGIDFPST
+662 EMRRRAGGIDFPST

-709 ANEAVAHRLVAAD
+709 ANEAVAHRLVAVD

-747 FDWFTRIDKTRFA
+747 FDWFARIDKTRFA

-935 RTWRLGQRVAVLL
+935 RTWRLGQRIAVVL

>member
-55 VAPLSSA
+55 IAPLSSA

-120 FTQRSAVPDIPHGAL
+120 FTQRSAAPDIPHGAL

-201 RGYVDLRDRCV
+201 RGYADLRDRCV

-226 LSLEWIAGDGSMGVA
+226 LSLERLDGSDDMASAGDVPASPADGTAGRSGKTRAQTGPRALDEGVL
-241 RERVGDDGSMGVARE
+241 RTPSK
-256 RVGDGEAVALSRG
+256 AL
-269 RIGDDSA
+269 RI
-276 VLLRER
+276 LR
-282 VGDDSAALSCE
+282 
-293 SGICSDAG
+293 AG
-301 LSVLSADAGSGSSF
+301 LPASPGGASGDLGSTPASS
-315 VSSSADTGSGS
+315 
-326 SLAGSST
+326 AGSSIEMGGP
-333 DTDSTAVLSGS
+333 SVPVLSGV
-344 GWENAGA
+344 GWEGAGVP
-351 AVWRLG
+351 VWRLG

-364 AYVPWGSSIDLDARS
+364 AYVPWGSAIDLDARN

-463 DDADAPFATDASA
+463 DDADAPFATDAPA
-476 ATDALN
+476 VTDASN
-482 AADAPAASDVLV
+482 AADAPAA
-494 ATVAP
+494 T
-499 AASDAPAA
+499 

-512 ADAPAAVALAAAN
+512 ADAPAAVAPAATNAL
-525 VPTTSEGRSPYLLR
+525 TASEGRSPYLLR

-548 GLEMSRTPQKLD
+548 GLEMSKTPQKLD
-560 LDAVNCPESLKTTS
+560 LDAADCPESLKTTS

-590 QSDGREEGHEA
+590 QSDGREEGREA

-607 AWESAGRSPYACEA
+607 ACEAAGSSPSAWEA

-629 EAAPKAP
+629 EAASEAP
-636 RPHGAGIPRQVADRL
+636 RPHSAGIPRQVADRL

-662 ELRRRAGGIDFPST
+662 KLRRRAGGIDFPST

-722 SPALFRVHER
+722 SPALFRVHEH

-747 FDWFTRIDKTRFA
+747 FDWFARIDKTRFA

-833 LFGRSELHD
+833 LLGRSELHD

-935 RTWRLGQRVAVLL
+935 RTWRLGQRVAVVL

>member
-55 VAPLSSA
+55 IAPLSSA

-120 FTQRSAVPDIPHGAL
+120 FTQRSAAPDIPHGAL
-135 VRVRIST
+135 VRVRIAT

-201 RGYVDLRDRCV
+201 RGYADLRDRCV

-226 LSLEWIAGDGSMGVA
+226 LSLERLDGSDDMASAGDAPASPADGTAGRSGKTRAQTGPRALDEGVL
-241 RERVGDDGSMGVARE
+241 RTPSK
-256 RVGDGEAVALSRG
+256 AL
-269 RIGDDSA
+269 RIP
-276 VLLRER
+276 R
-282 VGDDSAALSCE
+282 
-293 SGICSDAG
+293 AG
-301 LSVLSADAGSGSSF
+301 LLASPGGASGDLGSTPASS
-315 VSSSADTGSGS
+315 
-326 SLAGSST
+326 AGSSIGMGGP
-333 DTDSTAVLSGS
+333 SVPVLSGV
-344 GWENAGA
+344 GWEGAGVP
-351 AVWRLG
+351 VWRLG

-364 AYVPWGSSIDLDARS
+364 AYVPWGSAIDLDARN

-427 RYEIYPAVIR
+427 RYEVYPAVIR

-463 DDADAPFATDASA
+463 DDADAPSVADASA
-476 ATDALN
+476 ATDASN

-512 ADAPAAVALAAAN
+512 ADAPAATVAPAAADAPAAVAPAATN
-525 VPTTSEGRSPYLLR
+525 VLTASEGRSPYLLR

-548 GLEMSRTPQKLD
+548 GLEMSKTPQKLD

-590 QSDGREEGHEA
+590 QSDGGEEGHEA
-601 AGRPPS
+601 AGRPP
-607 AWESAGRSPYACEA
+607 YACEV

-629 EAAPKAP
+629 EAASEAP
-636 RPHGAGIPRQVADRL
+636 RPHSAGIPRQVADRL

-676 EAKVRLDADGRP
+676 EAKVRLDADGYP
-688 TGVDLRR
+688 VGVDLRR

-747 FDWFTRIDKTRFA
+747 FDWFARIDKTRFA

-769 ALEASRGR
+769 ALEASCGR

-935 RTWRLGQRVAVLL
+935 RMWRLGQRVAVVL

-960 RLAGEVR
+960 RLAGKTV

>member
-55 VAPLSSA
+55 IAPLSSA

-120 FTQRSAVPDIPHGAL
+120 FTQRSSAPDIPHGAL

-201 RGYVDLRDRCV
+201 RGYADLRDRCV

-226 LSLEWIAGDGSMGVA
+226 LSLERLDGSDDMASAGDAPASPADGTAGRSGKTRAQTGPRALDEGVL
-241 RERVGDDGSMGVARE
+241 RTPSK
-256 RVGDGEAVALSRG
+256 AL
-269 RIGDDSA
+269 RI
-276 VLLRER
+276 LR
-282 VGDDSAALSCE
+282 
-293 SGICSDAG
+293 AG
-301 LSVLSADAGSGSSF
+301 LPASPGGASGDLGSTPASS
-315 VSSSADTGSGS
+315 
-326 SLAGSST
+326 AGSSIEMGGP
-333 DTDSTAVLSGS
+333 SVPVLSGV
-344 GWENAGA
+344 GWEGAGVP
-351 AVWRLG
+351 VWRLG

-364 AYVPWGSSIDLDARS
+364 AYVPWGSAIDLDARN

-414 TVDLYLDGKSRVN
+414 TVDLYLDGKGRVN
-427 RYEIYPAVIR
+427 RYEVYPAVIR

-451 DGFGSSGIAPRP
+451 DGFDSPGIAARP
-463 DDADAPFATDASA
+463 DDADAPFATDAPA
-476 ATDALN
+476 VTDASN
-482 AADAPAASDVLV
+482 AAAPAA
-494 ATVAP
+494 T
-499 AASDAPAA
+499 

-512 ADAPAAVALAAAN
+512 ADAPAAAASAAVAPAATNALSA
-525 VPTTSEGRSPYLLR
+525 SEGRSPYLLR
-539 LSGQKRAEN
+539 LSGQNRAEN
-548 GLEMSRTPQKLD
+548 GLETSRTPQKLD
-560 LDAVNCPESLKTTS
+560 LDAADCPESLKTTS

-580 PKDGKTTCSS
+580 PKDGKATCSS
-590 QSDGREEGHEA
+590 QGDGREEGHEA

-607 AWESAGRSPYACEA
+607 AWESAGRPPYACEA
-621 AGKLPSAC
+621 AL
-629 EAAPKAP
+629 EAPL
-636 RPHGAGIPRQVADRL
+636 PHGAGIPRQVADRL

-662 ELRRRAGGIDFPST
+662 EMRRRAGGIDFPST

-747 FDWFTRIDKTRFA
+747 FDWFARIDKTRFA

-935 RTWRLGQRVAVLL
+935 RTWRLGQRVAVVL

>member
-1 MARSR
+1 
-6 SHTRRAP
+6 
-13 RSMPRGTL
+13 
-21 VVHAEGYGF
+21 
-30 VRTAEGEYF
+30 
-39 IPSAKLGG
+39 
-47 AFDGDVVE
+47 
-55 VAPLSSA
+55 
-62 ASKAHRS
+62 
-69 SGRDAMRTGGRPA
+69 
-82 ARVVRVVERAHETL
+82 
-96 IGRYEVADP
+96 
-105 FGVVIPEDPR
+105 
-115 IPYDI
+115 
-120 FTQRSAVPDIPHGAL
+120 
-135 VRVRIST
+135 
-142 YPSRNTAA
+142 
-150 TGVVEEVLGE
+150 
-160 ADEPRIGVESII
+160 
-172 ARHKLET
+172 
-179 RFSDACLKEA
+179 
-189 DGLRLDVEAALS
+189 
-201 RGYVDLRDRCV
+201 
-212 FTIDPVDARDFDDA
+212 
-226 LSLEWIAGDGSMGVA
+226 
-241 RERVGDDGSMGVARE
+241 
-256 RVGDGEAVALSRG
+256 
-269 RIGDDSA
+269 
-276 VLLRER
+276 
-282 VGDDSAALSCE
+282 
-293 SGICSDAG
+293 
-301 LSVLSADAGSGSSF
+301 
-315 VSSSADTGSGS
+315 
-326 SLAGSST
+326 
-333 DTDSTAVLSGS
+333 
-344 GWENAGA
+344 
-351 AVWRLG
+351 
-357 VHIADVS
+357 
-364 AYVPWGSSIDLDARS
+364 
-379 RATSAYLVD
+379 
-388 RVIPMLPERLSNDLC
+388 
-403 SLRPDEDRLSM
+403 
-414 TVDLYLDGKSRVN
+414 
-427 RYEIYPAVIR
+427 
-437 SKARLTYD
+437 
-445 AVQEWL
+445 
-451 DGFGSSGIAPRP
+451 
-463 DDADAPFATDASA
+463 
-476 ATDALN
+476 
-482 AADAPAASDVLV
+482 
-494 ATVAP
+494 
-499 AASDAPAA
+499 
-507 VAPAA
+507 
-512 ADAPAAVALAAAN
+512 
-525 VPTTSEGRSPYLLR
+525 
-539 LSGQKRAEN
+539 
-548 GLEMSRTPQKLD
+548 MSRTPQKLD
-560 LDAVNCPESLKTTS
+560 LDAADCPESLKTTS

-580 PKDGKTTCSS
+580 PKDGKATCSS

-607 AWESAGRSPYACEA
+607 AWESAGRPPYACEA
-621 AGKLPSAC
+621 AGRPPSAC
-629 EAAPKAP
+629 ETAPEAP
-636 RPHGAGIPRQVADRL
+636 LPHGAGIPRQAADRL

-662 ELRRRAGGIDFPST
+662 EMRRRAGGIDFPST

-688 TGVDLRR
+688 TGVNLRR

-747 FDWFTRIDKTRFA
+747 FDWFARIDKTRFA

-935 RTWRLGQRVAVLL
+935 RTWRLGQRIAVVL

-960 RLAGEVR
+960 RLAGKTV

>member
-1 MARSR
+1 MARLR

-55 VAPLSSA
+55 VALLSSA

-120 FTQRSAVPDIPHGAL
+120 FTQRSAAPDIPHGAL

-172 ARHKLET
+172 ARHRLET

-201 RGYVDLRDRCV
+201 RGYADLRDRCV

-226 LSLEWIAGDGSMGVA
+226 LSLEWIAG
-241 RERVGDDGSMGVARE
+241 DGSMGVARE

-414 TVDLYLDGKSRVN
+414 TVDLYLDGKGRVN

-451 DGFGSSGIAPRP
+451 DGFDSPGIAARP
-463 DDADAPFATDASA
+463 DDADAPFATDAPA
-476 ATDALN
+476 VTDASN
-482 AADAPAASDVLV
+482 AADAPAA
-494 ATVAP
+494 T
-499 AASDAPAA
+499 

-512 ADAPAAVALAAAN
+512 ADAPAAVAPAATNAL
-525 VPTTSEGRSPYLLR
+525 TASEGRSPYLLR

-607 AWESAGRSPYACEA
+607 ACEAAGSSPSAWEA

-629 EAAPKAP
+629 EAASEAP
-636 RPHGAGIPRQVADRL
+636 RPHSAGIPRQVADRL
-651 APLSRIGKLRA
+651 ALLSRIGKLRA

-676 EAKVRLDADGRP
+676 EAKVRLDADGYP
-688 TGVDLRR
+688 VGVDLRR

-747 FDWFTRIDKTRFA
+747 FDWFARIDKTRFA

-922 DAELHRLVGQDSG
+922 DAELHRLVGQDSS
-935 RTWRLGQRVAVLL
+935 RTWRLGQRVAVVL

-960 RLAGEVR
+960 RLAGKAV

>member
-55 VAPLSSA
+55 IAPLSSA

-69 SGRDAMRTGGRPA
+69 SGRDAMRTRGRPA

-120 FTQRSAVPDIPHGAL
+120 FTQRSSAPDIPHGAL

-201 RGYVDLRDRCV
+201 RGYADLRDRCV

-226 LSLEWIAGDGSMGVA
+226 LSLEWI
-241 RERVGDDGSMGVARE
+241 GDDGSMGVTRE
-256 RVGDGEAVALSRG
+256 RIGSGDAAALSRG
-269 RIGDDSA
+269 RIGDGDAPALS
-276 VLLRER
+276 RER
-282 VGDDSAALSCE
+282 VGDDSAALSRE
-293 SGICSDAG
+293 PGICSDAG
-301 LSVLSADAGSGSSF
+301 LTALSADAGSASSF
-315 VSSSADTGSGS
+315 A
-326 SLAGSST
+326 ASST
-333 DTDSTAVLSGS
+333 AAGSTAVISGS

-364 AYVPWGSSIDLDARS
+364 AYVPWGSAIDLDARN

-414 TVDLYLDGKSRVN
+414 TVDLYLDGKGRVN
-427 RYEIYPAVIR
+427 RYEVYPAVIR

-451 DGFGSSGIAPRP
+451 DGFDSPGIAARP
-463 DDADAPFATDASA
+463 DDADAPFATDAPA
-476 ATDALN
+476 VTDASN
-482 AADAPAASDVLV
+482 AADAPAA
-494 ATVAP
+494 T
-499 AASDAPAA
+499 

-512 ADAPAAVALAAAN
+512 ADAPAAVAPAATNAL
-525 VPTTSEGRSPYLLR
+525 TASEGRSPYLLG

-560 LDAVNCPESLKTTS
+560 LDAADCPESLKTTS

-607 AWESAGRSPYACEA
+607 AWESAGRPPYACEV
-621 AGKLPSAC
+621 AGRPPSAC
-629 EAAPKAP
+629 EAAPEAP
-636 RPHGAGIPRQVADRL
+636 LPHGAGIPRQVADLL

-662 ELRRRAGGIDFPST
+662 GMRRRAGGIDFPST

-688 TGVDLRR
+688 TGVNLRR

-747 FDWFTRIDKTRFA
+747 FDWFARIDKTRFA

-922 DAELHRLVGQDSG
+922 DVELHRLVGQDSG
-935 RTWRLGQRVAVLL
+935 RTWRLGQRIAVVL

-960 RLAGEVR
+960 RLAGKTV

>member
-1 MARSR
+1 
-6 SHTRRAP
+6 
-13 RSMPRGTL
+13 MPRGTL

-55 VAPLSSA
+55 IAPLSSA

-120 FTQRSAVPDIPHGAL
+120 FTQRSAAPDILHGAL

-160 ADEPRIGVESII
+160 ADEPRIGVESVI

-201 RGYVDLRDRCV
+201 RGYADLRDRCV

-226 LSLEWIAGDGSMGVA
+226 LSLERLDGSDDMASAGDAPASPADGTAGRSGKTRAQTGPRALDEGVL
-241 RERVGDDGSMGVARE
+241 RTPSK
-256 RVGDGEAVALSRG
+256 AL
-269 RIGDDSA
+269 RI
-276 VLLRER
+276 LR
-282 VGDDSAALSCE
+282 
-293 SGICSDAG
+293 AG
-301 LSVLSADAGSGSSF
+301 LPASPGGASSDLGSTPASS
-315 VSSSADTGSGS
+315 
-326 SLAGSST
+326 AGSSIEMGRP
-333 DTDSTAVLSGS
+333 SIPVLSGV
-344 GWENAGA
+344 GWEGAGVP
-351 AVWRLG
+351 VWRLG

-364 AYVPWGSSIDLDARS
+364 AYVPWGSAIDLDARN

-414 TVDLYLDGKSRVN
+414 TVDLYLDGKGRVN
-427 RYEIYPAVIR
+427 RYEVYPAVIR

-451 DGFGSSGIAPRP
+451 DGFDSPGIAARP
-463 DDADAPFATDASA
+463 DDADAPFATDAPA
-476 ATDALN
+476 VTDASN
-482 AADAPAASDVLV
+482 AADPPAA
-494 ATVAP
+494 T
-499 AASDAPAA
+499 

-512 ADAPAAVALAAAN
+512 ADAPAAVAPAATNAL
-525 VPTTSEGRSPYLLR
+525 TTSEGRSPYLLR

-560 LDAVNCPESLKTTS
+560 LDAADCPESLKTTS

-580 PKDGKTTCSS
+580 PKDGKATCSS

-607 AWESAGRSPYACEA
+607 AWESAGRPPYACEA
-621 AGKLPSAC
+621 AGRPPSAC
-629 EAAPKAP
+629 ETAPEAP
-636 RPHGAGIPRQVADRL
+636 LPHGAGIPRQVADRL

-662 ELRRRAGGIDFPST
+662 EMRRRAGGIDFPST

-747 FDWFTRIDKTRFA
+747 FDWFARIDKTRFA

-935 RTWRLGQRVAVLL
+935 RTWRLGQRVAVVL

-960 RLAGEVR
+960 RLAGKTV

>member
-55 VAPLSSA
+55 IAPLSSA

-69 SGRDAMRTGGRPA
+69 SGRDAMRTRGRPA

-120 FTQRSAVPDIPHGAL
+120 FTQRSSAPDIPHGAL
-135 VRVRIST
+135 VRVRIAT

-189 DGLRLDVEAALS
+189 DGLRLDVEVALS
-201 RGYVDLRDRCV
+201 RGYADLRDRCV

-226 LSLEWIAGDGSMGVA
+226 LSLERLDGSDDMASAGDAPASPADGTAGRSGKTRAQTGPRALDEGVL
-241 RERVGDDGSMGVARE
+241 RTPSK
-256 RVGDGEAVALSRG
+256 AL
-269 RIGDDSA
+269 RI
-276 VLLRER
+276 LR
-282 VGDDSAALSCE
+282 
-293 SGICSDAG
+293 AG
-301 LSVLSADAGSGSSF
+301 LPASPGGASSDLGSTPASS
-315 VSSSADTGSGS
+315 
-326 SLAGSST
+326 AGSSIEMGGP
-333 DTDSTAVLSGS
+333 SVPVLSGV
-344 GWENAGA
+344 GWEGAGVP
-351 AVWRLG
+351 VWRLG
-357 VHIADVS
+357 VHIADAS
-364 AYVPWGSSIDLDARS
+364 AYVPWGSAIDLDARN

-414 TVDLYLDGKSRVN
+414 TVDLYLDGKGRVN
-427 RYEIYPAVIR
+427 RYEVYPAVIR

-451 DGFGSSGIAPRP
+451 DGFDSPGIAACP
-463 DDADAPFATDASA
+463 DDADAPFATDAPA
-476 ATDALN
+476 VTDASN
-482 AADAPAASDVLV
+482 AADAPAA
-494 ATVAP
+494 T
-499 AASDAPAA
+499 

-512 ADAPAAVALAAAN
+512 ADAPAAVAPAATNAL
-525 VPTTSEGRSPYLLR
+525 TASEGRSPYLLR

-560 LDAVNCPESLKTTS
+560 LDAADCPESLKTTS

-580 PKDGKTTCSS
+580 SKDGKATCSS

-607 AWESAGRSPYACEA
+607 AWESAGRPPYACEA
-621 AGKLPSAC
+621 AP
-629 EAAPKAP
+629 EAPL
-636 RPHGAGIPRQVADRL
+636 PHGAGIPRQVADRL

-662 ELRRRAGGIDFPST
+662 EMRRRAGGIDFPST

-747 FDWFTRIDKTRFA
+747 FDWFARIDKTRFA

-935 RTWRLGQRVAVLL
+935 RTWRLGQRIAVVL

-960 RLAGEVR
+960 RVAGKTV